1 MTDYQKLQELYSEL
15 NEMLNPDNAS
25 DALSANDAKDMFYL
39 TLEYNSLVEEFNKS
53 SKNDAEVRTALAG
66 MIQIKSSA
74 VQILKY

>member
-1 MTDYQKLQELYSEL
+1 MDYQKLQGLYSEL
-15 NEMLNPDNAS
+15 NEMLNPENAS
-25 DALSANDAKDMFYL
+25 DDLSASDATKMFYL

-66 MIQIKSSA
+66 MTKIKSSA